1 MTEWTKKQD
10 PMMCCQETHLSFKGT
25 HRLRVKGWKKLF
37 QANGN
42 HKKAGQ
48 LNLNQT
54 KQTKLT
60 NGQKRQRRSLCNDKG
75 VNH

>member
-10 PMMCCQETHLSFKGT
+10 PMMCCQETHLSFKDT

-42 HKKAGQ
+42 HKKAGIA
-48 LNLNQT
+48 
-54 KQTKLT
+54 KL
-60 NGQKRQRRSLCNDKG
+60 KSDKID
-75 VNH
+75 